1 MSAKITPEEVQ
12 KIAALAR
19 LGLTEQEQER
29 AATQIS
35 GILDH
40 FSVIQKID
48 TKDVPT
54 SDDVTGLSN
63 VTRDDEAHAEALC
76 ATDAILEA
84 APELKDKQIK
94 VKAIF
99 D

>member
-1 MSAKITPEEVQ
+1 MSAKVTPEEVK

-19 LGLTEQEQER
+19 VGLTDQETKK
-29 AATQIS
+29 AS
-35 GILDH
+35 HDLGNILDH

-54 SDDVTGLSN
+54 SDDVTGLNN
-63 VTRDDEAHAEALC
+63 VTREDTADADALCTAEAL
-76 ATDAILEA
+76 LKA
-84 APELKDKQIK
+84 APETKDNQFK

-99 D
+99 E